1 MAINKSMVILATL
14 LLCSSCSL
22 LDTSFYDDNESMLAV
37 EVRHSVADL
46 DCEHIYTLGIQ
57 QSVQKLYL
65 YTESKKSK
73 DIQQLVSLMKE
84 TSDGL
89 HEKES
94 MSKTYCELKKKLLEK
109 QSSDIANAIMR
120 RY

>member
-1 MAINKSMVILATL
+1 MKLLILPIAILV
-14 LLCSSCSL
+14 SSCSL

-37 EVRHSVADL
+37 EVRHEVQNLTCDPVYSLGVA
-46 DCEHIYTLGIQ
+46 
-57 QSVQKLYL
+57 QSVDKLYL

-73 DIQQLVSLMKE
+73 DVHKLVTLMKE

-89 HEKES
+89 HEKENS
-94 MSKTYCELKKKLLEK
+94 SKAYCNIKKQLLEK
-109 QSSDIANAIMR
+109 QSKDIANAIMR